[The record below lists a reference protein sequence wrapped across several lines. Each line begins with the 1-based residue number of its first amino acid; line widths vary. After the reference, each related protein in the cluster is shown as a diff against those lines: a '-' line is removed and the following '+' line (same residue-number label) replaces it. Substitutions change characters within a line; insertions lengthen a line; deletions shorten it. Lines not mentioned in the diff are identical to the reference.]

1 MKPAPLACYLI
12 LTFAFLCP
20 AGTPPELVDANWIV
34 SQGGSVTRDN
44 DGHVTGVNLRGRWVT
59 DGDLERLAEAFPD
72 LESLDLSHTHVT
84 DLGLG
89 FVAKLS
95 KLENLNLYF
104 AEHVTESGVARLA
117 ELANL
122 ETLNLRG
129 ARMSDSGMEFL
140 SHLANL
146 RELDVGITQ
155 ITDTSLEHLEGLAHL
170 EKLAL
175 GGNRIGQSGLIF
187 LQFLP
192 ALKHLDLSG
201 AQITDSG
208 VWSVTLTDLNIK
220 RIATLEGLEVL
231 NLAAA
236 DNGYVAAIGDG
247 VPRLRNR
254 IQITDLSMPE
264 LRTLPRLRSL
274 DLSRSEVTAKGL
286 TELAALP
293 KLENI
298 VLAYCEKV
306 DDSAARA
313 LLDLKALRSLDL
325 SHSQL
330 TDGGLALL
338 EKHGGLKNLYVSGTA
353 VTPSAVA
360 HFRQHRPDCR
370 LSW

>member
-1 MKPAPLACYLI
+1 MRQTPFACCLLLA
-12 LTFAFLCP
+12 FAVLSS
-20 AGTPPELVDANWIV
+20 AGASPELTDSDWIV
-34 SQGGSVTRDN
+34 SQGGSVTRGS
-44 DGHVTGVNLRGRWVT
+44 DGQVTGVNLRGRWVT
-59 DGDLERLAEAFPD
+59 DGDLEKLAAAFPD

-95 KLENLNLYF
+95 KLKSLNLYF

-140 SHLANL
+140 SHFANL

-170 EKLAL
+170 EKLSL

-187 LQFLP
+187 LQYLS

-208 VWSVTLTDLNIK
+208 VWSVTLTDLNIN
-220 RIATLEGLEVL
+220 RIATLKGLEVL

-254 IQITDLSMPE
+254 IQITDLSLPE
-264 LRTLPRLRSL
+264 LKTLPRLRSL

-286 TELAALP
+286 TELAEAR
-293 KLENI
+293 KLENL
-298 VLAYCEKV
+298 VLAYCERV
-306 DDSAARA
+306 EDDAARA
-313 LLDLKALRSLDL
+313 LLGINALRSLDL
-325 SHSQL
+325 SHTKL
-330 TDGGLALL
+330 TDAGLAQL
-338 EKHGGLKNLYVSGTA
+338 EKHAGLKNLYVSGTA
-353 VTPSAVA
+353 VTPAAVA
-360 HFRQHRPDCR
+360 HFRQNRPDCR